1 MNLKNVYNLNRGFDM
16 KIKLVLFVL
25 WTMLSISIVSTSVAD
40 DNAFGSLIT
49 NTDTT
54 VPAADAPAAEVIDK
68 SLHPLL
74 QHPVKSYIL
83 MGVVISKTVKIALI
97 RANNGEE
104 YFIRVGDLL
113 GNAEGTITD
122 INGSGIE
129 VSEENKIV
137 SLAVRNR
144 SASNESAQ

>member
-1 MNLKNVYNLNRGFDM
+1 M
-16 KIKLVLFVL
+16 KIKLVLFVF
-25 WTMLSISIVSTSVAD
+25 WMILSIPIVSTSVAD

-49 NTDTT
+49 NTETT
-54 VPAADAPAAEVIDK
+54 VSAIDAPAAEVIDK

-83 MGVVISKTVKIALI
+83 MGVVISKTVNIGLI

-113 GNAEGTITD
+113 GDAEGTITD
-122 INGSGIE
+122 INGFGIE
-129 VSEENKIV
+129 VTEENKVV

-144 SASNESAQ
+144 SASHESAE

>member
-1 MNLKNVYNLNRGFDM
+1 M

-49 NTDTT
+49 NTETT
-54 VPAADAPAAEVIDK
+54 VSAIDAPAAEVIDK

-83 MGVVISKTVKIALI
+83 MGVVISKSVKIALI

-129 VSEENKIV
+129 VSEENKVV

>member
-1 MNLKNVYNLNRGFDM
+1 
-16 KIKLVLFVL
+16 
-25 WTMLSISIVSTSVAD
+25 
-40 DNAFGSLIT
+40 
-49 NTDTT
+49 
-54 VPAADAPAAEVIDK
+54 
-68 SLHPLL
+68 
-74 QHPVKSYIL
+74 
-83 MGVVISKTVKIALI
+83 MGVVISKSVKIALI

-113 GNAEGTITD
+113 GNDEGTITD

>member
-1 MNLKNVYNLNRGFDM
+1 M
-16 KIKLVLFVL
+16 KIKLVLFVF
-25 WTMLSISIVSTSVAD
+25 WMMLSIVGTSVAD

-49 NTDTT
+49 NTETT
-54 VPAADAPAAEVIDK
+54 VSAIDAPAPDVIDK
-68 SLHPLL
+68 SVHPLL

-83 MGVVISKTVKIALI
+83 MGVVISKKVKIALI

-122 INGSGIE
+122 INGIGVE
-129 VSEENKIV
+129 VTEENKVV

>member
-1 MNLKNVYNLNRGFDM
+1 
-16 KIKLVLFVL
+16 
-25 WTMLSISIVSTSVAD
+25 MLSISIVSTSVAD

-83 MGVVISKTVKIALI
+83 MGVVISKSVKIALI

>member
-1 MNLKNVYNLNRGFDM
+1 M
-16 KIKLVLFVL
+16 KIKLVLSVL

-83 MGVVISKTVKIALI
+83 MGVVISETVKIGLI

-113 GNAEGTITD
+113 GSDEGTITD

>member
-1 MNLKNVYNLNRGFDM
+1 MRAILGVFDM
-16 KIKLVLFVL
+16 KIKLVLSVL

-129 VSEENKIV
+129 VSEENKVV

>member
-1 MNLKNVYNLNRGFDM
+1 M
-16 KIKLVLFVL
+16 KIKLMLFVL
-25 WTMLSISIVSTSVAD
+25 WSMLSISIVSTSVAD

-49 NTDTT
+49 NTDTA

-83 MGVVISKTVKIALI
+83 MGVVISETVKIGLI

-113 GNAEGTITD
+113 GSDEGTITD

>member
-1 MNLKNVYNLNRGFDM
+1 M
-16 KIKLVLFVL
+16 KIKLVLFLL
-25 WTMLSISIVSTSVAD
+25 WTMLSISLASTSVAD

-49 NTDTT
+49 NTETT
-54 VPAADAPAAEVIDK
+54 VSAIDAPAAEVIDK

-83 MGVVISKTVKIALI
+83 MGVVISKTVKIGLI

-122 INGSGIE
+122 INGTGIE
-129 VSEENKIV
+129 VSEENKVV

-144 SASNESAQ
+144 SASHESAE

>member
-1 MNLKNVYNLNRGFDM
+1 M
-16 KIKLVLFVL
+16 KIKLVLFVF
-25 WTMLSISIVSTSVAD
+25 WMMLSIVGTSVAD

-49 NTDTT
+49 NTETA
-54 VPAADAPAAEVIDK
+54 VSAIDAPAADVIDK
-68 SLHPLL
+68 SVHPLL

-104 YFIRVGDLL
+104 YFIREGDLL

-122 INGSGIE
+122 INGIGVE
-129 VSEENKIV
+129 VTEENKVV
-137 SLAVRNR
+137 SLPVRNR